1 MKHEI
6 IENPKDLVSR
16 LNDFSNNFV
25 FRGHSDEKWKLETS
39 LQRLLKDKY
48 VSMVKQFEEY
58 SINEFKSKFYLY
70 NTSDYEPK
78 TTLEWLSMMQHYGT
92 PTRLL
97 DFSESPFIALYF
109 CLENAN
115 KEQKENMIIYAID
128 YRNIN
133 KTTLDY
139 FKQYDSNFKYDYVD
153 IENSKDSIFE
163 EYVKRFNVPLLW
175 VTEPKRLNKR
185 IEKQRGTF
193 LYTNCNDKS
202 YKEILETYLYKNIET
217 YELKFPA
224 KYWDNYFTI
233 LNKMNINGKTVYG
246 DLDGLS
252 KQIKMFIQAYSTD
265 MNLDGN

>member
-6 IENPKDLVSR
+6 INTPEELVER
-16 LNDFSNNFV
+16 LNKFSNNFV
-25 FRGHSDEKWKLETS
+25 FRGHSDENWKLETS

-48 VSMVKQFEEY
+48 LSMVTKFEEFAI
-58 SINEFKSKFYLY
+58 SEFKSKFYLY

-109 CLENAN
+109 CLENSN
-115 KEQKENMIIYAID
+115 KVQKQDMVIYAID

-133 KTTLDY
+133 KTTLEY
-139 FKQYDSNFKYDYVD
+139 FRQYDSSFKYDYTD
-153 IENSKDSIFE
+153 IENAKDFIFE
-163 EYVKRFNVPLLW
+163 EYVKRFNIPLLW

-202 YKEILETYLYKNIET
+202 YTEILETELYKDIDVF
-217 YELKFPA
+217 ELKFAA
-224 KYWDNYFTI
+224 KYWDSYFTI

-265 MNLDGN
+265 ID

>member
-6 IENPKDLVSR
+6 IKTPEELVER
-16 LNDFSNNFV
+16 LNKFSNNFV
-25 FRGHSDEKWKLETS
+25 FRGHSDENWKLETS

-48 VSMVKQFEEY
+48 VSMVTKFEEFAI
-58 SINEFKSKFYLY
+58 SEFKSKFYLY
-70 NTSDYEPK
+70 NTSDYEPR

-109 CLENAN
+109 CLENSS
-115 KEQKENMIIYAID
+115 KVQVPDMVIYAID

-133 KTTLDY
+133 KTTLEY
-139 FKQYDSNFKYDYVD
+139 FKQYDSSFKYDYTD
-153 IENSKDSIFE
+153 IENSKDCIFE

-202 YKEILETYLYKNIET
+202 YKDILETELYKDIDVF
-217 YELKFPA
+217 ELKFSA

-265 MNLDGN
+265 ID

>member
-6 IENPKDLVSR
+6 INTPEELVER
-16 LNDFSNNFV
+16 LNKFSNNFV
-25 FRGHSDEKWKLETS
+25 FRGHSDENWKLETS
-39 LQRLLKDKY
+39 LQRLLKDKHI
-48 VSMVKQFEEY
+48 SMVTKFEEFAI
-58 SINEFKSKFYLY
+58 SEFKSKFYLY

-109 CLENAN
+109 CLENSN
-115 KEQKENMIIYAID
+115 KVQKQDMVIYAID

-133 KTTLDY
+133 KTTLEY
-139 FKQYDSNFKYDYVD
+139 FRQYDSSFKYDYTD
-153 IENSKDSIFE
+153 IENAKDFIFE
-163 EYVKRFNVPLLW
+163 EYVKRFNIPLLW

-202 YKEILETYLYKNIET
+202 CTEILETELYKDIDVF
-217 YELKFPA
+217 ELKFAA

-265 MNLDGN
+265 ID

>member
-6 IENPKDLVSR
+6 INTPEELVER
-16 LNDFSNNFV
+16 LNKFSNNFV
-25 FRGHSDEKWKLETS
+25 FRGHSDENWKLETS
-39 LQRLLKDKY
+39 LQRLLKDNY
-48 VSMVKQFEEY
+48 ISMVTKFEEFAI
-58 SINEFKSKFYLY
+58 SEFKSKFYLY

-109 CLENAN
+109 CLENSN
-115 KEQKENMIIYAID
+115 KVQKQDMVIYAID

-133 KTTLDY
+133 KTTLEY
-139 FKQYDSNFKYDYVD
+139 FKQYDSSFKYDYTD
-153 IENSKDSIFE
+153 IENSKDFIFE

-193 LYTNCNDKS
+193 LYTNSNDKS
-202 YKEILETYLYKNIET
+202 YKDILETELYKDIDVF
-217 YELKFPA
+217 ELKFSA
-224 KYWDNYFTI
+224 KYWDNYFII

-265 MNLDGN
+265 ID